1 MEDYLLHIGVK
12 RKSGRYPWGSGEN
25 PYQSEGWFLGE
36 YKKLKDTGMS
46 EIEIANE
53 FGMTTTQLRNSIT
66 YATKQQREIQREQ
79 T

>member
-36 YKKLKDTGMS
+36 YRKLKDSGMS

-53 FGMTTTQLRNSIT
+53 LV
-66 YATKQQREIQREQ
+66 
-79 T
+79 